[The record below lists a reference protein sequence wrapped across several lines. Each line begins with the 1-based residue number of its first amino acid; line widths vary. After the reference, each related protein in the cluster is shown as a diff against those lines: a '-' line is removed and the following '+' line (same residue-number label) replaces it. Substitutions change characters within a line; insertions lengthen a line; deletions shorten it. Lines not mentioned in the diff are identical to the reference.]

1 MSGECSFFNF
11 CLRGRDSL
19 VSKWI
24 SQKRKIPETL
34 KTDGANIYA
43 ISEYIHTVFYFDKLY
58 GSDYSC
64 NVLFNKIIAINELDK
79 NHIVKFDEII
89 KIPFDFTPYE
99 FTERSFDDMAKD
111 VSGAEF
117 SAVTLGSVLSDS
129 EIKELLINIYHINYD
144 LRENENI
151 KNKTYDEIISGRFIE
166 FKDKASLS
174 FFIPYIFEISAQKV
188 AESSKA
194 TVEVPL
200 ATSSIQPELSNTT
213 VEGYFYKRTTG
224 EADSKNNTYKGTSRK
239 VYSVEEFKTSYTTS
253 DCIDLNCEYD
263 DFRYI
268 CDVVMKECATKDLN
282 EYKAVAFASKN
293 RSSTT
298 KQTWSSLLASGY
310 SSVQGKTYLLDST
323 KTAQANLAR
332 RAVIYVLEG
341 HDDITDGA
349 EFWDGTDFIAWGYSE
364 TKYDA
369 NKLGNNKFREYR
381 FIEIPKDIY
390 IKYRDAQPS
399 SVSFVCS
406 HNTNECKGT
415 HKHIDGKAIYV
426 IPATTFT
433 DRNNLPPSGNFYW
446 VDNSSKHSK
455 GISATIAAGRS
466 IFWVILFL
474 KGCSRKCFISRQ
486 MKNT

>member
-1 MSGECSFFNF
+1 M
-11 CLRGRDSL
+11 
-19 VSKWI
+19 
-24 SQKRKIPETL
+24 

-174 FFIPYIFEISAQKV
+174 FFIPYIFEISAKKV
-188 AESSKA
+188 AESSKSP
-194 TVEVPL
+194 VEVPL

-224 EADSKNNTYKGTSRK
+224 EADEKNKKYKGASKKAYAVNEFKEKYYESDVIDINNDDLNIFANSTAKESSGNKKESYAIASTIVNLATYRNKTILNTLKTEGIYGYNDGGNSTSYKNNEKFSMEAAINALTNGKDYSNGAIRWDGFDLAAKGFNR
-239 VYSVEEFKTSYTTS
+239 V
-253 DCIDLNCEYD
+253 
-263 DFRYI
+263 
-268 CDVVMKECATKDLN
+268 
-282 EYKAVAFASKN
+282 KAVDCGI
-293 RSSTT
+293 R
-298 KQTWSSLLASGY
+298 
-310 SSVQGKTYLLDST
+310 
-323 KTAQANLAR
+323 
-332 RAVIYVLEG
+332 I
-341 HDDITDGA
+341 
-349 EFWDGTDFIAWGYSE
+349 SE
-364 TKYDA
+364 TFFNSFKSAWSDDLINRYSGGKYT
-369 NKLGNNKFREYR
+369 KFSDN
-381 FIEIPKDIY
+381 FKAGD
-390 IKYRDAQPS
+390 
-399 SVSFVCS
+399 
-406 HNTNECKGT
+406 
-415 HKHIDGKAIYV
+415 HK
-426 IPATTFT
+426 ATG
-433 DRNNLPPSGNFYW
+433 RN
-446 VDNSSKHSK
+446 
-455 GISATIAAGRS
+455 
-466 IFWVILFL
+466 
-474 KGCSRKCFISRQ
+474 KGCICYEASAVEGLTMFWKKTDDPSF
-486 MKNT
+486 TGGYF

>member
-174 FFIPYIFEISAQKV
+174 FFIPYIFEISAKKV
-188 AESSKA
+188 AESSKSP
-194 TVEVPL
+194 VEVPL

-224 EADSKNNTYKGTSRK
+224 EADEKNKKYKGASK
-239 VYSVEEFKTSYTTS
+239 KAYAVNEFKEKYYES
-253 DCIDLNCEYD
+253 DVIDLNINND
-263 DFRYI
+263 DLNIFANSTAKESSGNKKESYAIASTIVNLATYRNKTILNTLKTEGIYGYNDGGNSTSYKNRFFMVNKKVQNINSFFNQFIKITNITQTKNDETLIKFYFYLESKKLPRYWKPVWDIRYI
-268 CDVVMKECATKDLN
+268 DELSEHKEDLLF
-282 EYKAVAFASKN
+282 VI
-293 RSSTT
+293 TT
-298 KQTWSSLLASGY
+298 
-310 SSVQGKTYLLDST
+310 DN
-323 KTAQANLAR
+323 NLN
-332 RAVIYVLEG
+332 IEN
-341 HDDITDGA
+341 I
-349 EFWDGTDFIAWGYSE
+349 
-364 TKYDA
+364 DA
-369 NKLGNNKFREYR
+369 N
-381 FIEIPKDIY
+381 
-390 IKYRDAQPS
+390 
-399 SVSFVCS
+399 
-406 HNTNECKGT
+406 
-415 HKHIDGKAIYV
+415 DGI
-426 IPATTFT
+426 
-433 DRNNLPPSGNFYW
+433 
-446 VDNSSKHSK
+446 
-455 GISATIAAGRS
+455 
-466 IFWVILFL
+466 
-474 KGCSRKCFISRQ
+474 
-486 MKNT
+486 

>member
-174 FFIPYIFEISAQKV
+174 FFIPYIFEISAKKV
-188 AESSKA
+188 AESSKSP
-194 TVEVPL
+194 VEVPL

-224 EADSKNNTYKGTSRK
+224 QADSKNKTYNGTSKK
-239 VYSVEEFKTSYTTS
+239 VYSVEEFKSSYTTN

-268 CDVVMKECATKDLN
+268 CYVVMKECTTTNLD
-282 EYKAVAFASKN
+282 EYKAVAFTSKN
-293 RSSTT
+293 HSDAT
-298 KQTWSSLLASGY
+298 KTAWKSLMASGY
-310 SSVQGKTYLLDST
+310 SSVKDKTNLLDST
-323 KTAQANLAR
+323 KTAAANLAR

-341 HDDITDGA
+341 DDDITDGA
-349 EFWDGTDFIAWGYSE
+349 EFWDGTDFIAWGLE
-364 TKYDA
+364 TTPQGVKKHA
-369 NKLGNNKFREYR
+369 KFRQYK
-381 FIEIPKDIY
+381 FIEISSSIY
-390 IKYRDAQPS
+390 NSYKNNYS
-399 SVSFVCS
+399 SSIRYGEDGHTS
-406 HNTNECKGT
+406 DMTHTPAETHT
-415 HKHIDGKAIYV
+415 HKDGKIHYN
-426 IPATTFT
+426 IPAEVFK
-433 DRNNLPPSGNFYW
+433 NNLTTAGDFQYDTDVSTTYGLTATL
-446 VDNSSKHSK
+446 
-455 GISATIAAGRS
+455 SAGES
-466 IFWVILFL
+466 IFWKLSKTKTL
-474 KGCSRKCFISRQ
+474 
-486 MKNT
+486 

>member
-43 ISEYIHTVFYFDKLY
+43 ISAYIHTVFYFDKLY

-64 NVLFNKIIAINELDK
+64 NVLFNKIIAINELDE

-151 KNKTYDEIISGRFIE
+151 KNKTYEEIISGRFIE
-166 FKDKASLS
+166 FKDKSSLS
-174 FFIPYIFEISAQKV
+174 FFIPYIFEISAKKV

-194 TVEVPL
+194 TVEVSL

-213 VEGYFYKRTTG
+213 VEGYFYTVDGDYAGKNG
-224 EADSKNNTYKGTSRK
+224 NSEDCYVLNEEVEISKN
-239 VYSVEEFKTSYTTS
+239 
-253 DCIDLNCEYD
+253 L
-263 DFRYI
+263 
-268 CDVVMKECATKDLN
+268 
-282 EYKAVAFASKN
+282 
-293 RSSTT
+293 
-298 KQTWSSLLASGY
+298 
-310 SSVQGKTYLLDST
+310 
-323 KTAQANLAR
+323 
-332 RAVIYVLEG
+332 
-341 HDDITDGA
+341 DGA
-349 EFWDGTDFIAWGYSE
+349 EYTNSLVTKLEITHEQFNQICGVIYDEDSDSFDIMAALTQTSFNAVNLSKPGIQLLEKSKYVANLLFNTNYSTVRTKRRLKDTDKTDKQKLMRKALIHVLQGGRDYSNGGVRWDGVDFVTRGM
-364 TKYDA
+364 
-369 NKLGNNKFREYR
+369 NH
-381 FIEIPKDIY
+381 PK
-390 IKYRDAQPS
+390 A
-399 SVSFVCS
+399 
-406 HNTNECKGT
+406 KGE
-415 HKHIDGKAIYV
+415 G
-426 IPATTFT
+426 
-433 DRNNLPPSGNFYW
+433 
-446 VDNSSKHSK
+446 
-455 GISATIAAGRS
+455 GISITK
-466 IFWVILFL
+466 ILWDDLIENWFPT
-474 KGCSRKCFISRQ
+474 SDSCFEYPTGIS
-486 MKNT
+486 NTKDSCANNIPF

>member
-151 KNKTYDEIISGRFIE
+151 KNKTYDEIISGRI
-166 FKDKASLS
+166 
-174 FFIPYIFEISAQKV
+174 
-188 AESSKA
+188 
-194 TVEVPL
+194 
-200 ATSSIQPELSNTT
+200 
-213 VEGYFYKRTTG
+213 
-224 EADSKNNTYKGTSRK
+224 
-239 VYSVEEFKTSYTTS
+239 
-253 DCIDLNCEYD
+253 
-263 DFRYI
+263 
-268 CDVVMKECATKDLN
+268 
-282 EYKAVAFASKN
+282 
-293 RSSTT
+293 
-298 KQTWSSLLASGY
+298 
-310 SSVQGKTYLLDST
+310 
-323 KTAQANLAR
+323 
-332 RAVIYVLEG
+332 
-341 HDDITDGA
+341 H
-349 EFWDGTDFIAWGYSE
+349 
-364 TKYDA
+364 
-369 NKLGNNKFREYR
+369 
-381 FIEIPKDIY
+381 
-390 IKYRDAQPS
+390 
-399 SVSFVCS
+399 
-406 HNTNECKGT
+406 
-415 HKHIDGKAIYV
+415 
-426 IPATTFT
+426 
-433 DRNNLPPSGNFYW
+433 
-446 VDNSSKHSK
+446 
-455 GISATIAAGRS
+455 
-466 IFWVILFL
+466 
-474 KGCSRKCFISRQ
+474 
-486 MKNT
+486 

>member
-174 FFIPYIFEISAQKV
+174 FFIPYIFEISAKKV

-194 TVEVPL
+194 TVEVSL

-213 VEGYFYKRTTG
+213 VEGYFYTKDG
-224 EADSKNNTYKGTSRK
+224 EYVGKNGNSNKCYAISEIKK
-239 VYSVEEFKTSYTTS
+239 NYNTS
-253 DCIDLNCEYD
+253 D
-263 DFRYI
+263 
-268 CDVVMKECATKDLN
+268 VKDLN
-282 EYKAVAFASKN
+282 IMHDNFTETCNYVFHEAMGNKIECLWIAHTTNNAKSVKDVCGKH
-293 RSSTT
+293 STMLE
-298 KQTWSSLLASGY
+298 QFRNNNY
-310 SSVQGKTYLLDST
+310 SSAISKVAGMGLADSNCT
-323 KTAQANLAR
+323 DKAKNSR
-332 RAVIYVLEG
+332 YAVIDVLLG
-341 HDDITDGA
+341 NSDPTGNA
-349 EFWDGTDFIAWGYSE
+349 VLWDGTDFL
-364 TKYDA
+364 TKG
-369 NKLGNNKFREYR
+369 KKHNKFKEYKKISISYQILKTYDDSISYAR
-381 FIEIPKDIY
+381 DSIFNDS
-390 IKYRDAQPS
+390 IKNKSDFCER
-399 SVSFVCS
+399 
-406 HNTNECKGT
+406 GT
-415 HKHIDGKAIYV
+415 GKYYSI
-426 IPATTFT
+426 IAT
-433 DRNNLPPSGNFYW
+433 G
-446 VDNSSKHSK
+446 SK
-455 GISATIAAGRS
+455 GQS
-466 IFWVILFL
+466 IFWKL
-474 KGCSRKCFISRQ
+474 GS
-486 MKNT
+486 

>member
-89 KIPFDFTPYE
+89 KIPFDFTPCE

-194 TVEVPL
+194 TVEVSL
-200 ATSSIQPELSNTT
+200 ATSSIQPELSNAT

-224 EADSKNNTYKGTSRK
+224 EADEKNKKYKGASK
-239 VYSVEEFKTSYTTS
+239 KAYAVNEFKEKYYES
-253 DCIDLNCEYD
+253 DVIDLNINND
-263 DFRYI
+263 
-268 CDVVMKECATKDLN
+268 DLN
-282 EYKAVAFASKN
+282 IFANSTAKESSGNKKESYAIASTIVNLATYRNKTILNTLKTEGIYGYNDGGNSTSYKNNAKSSMEAAINALTNGKDYSHGAIRWDGFDLAAKGFNHVKAVDCGI
-293 RSSTT
+293 R
-298 KQTWSSLLASGY
+298 
-310 SSVQGKTYLLDST
+310 
-323 KTAQANLAR
+323 
-332 RAVIYVLEG
+332 I
-341 HDDITDGA
+341 
-349 EFWDGTDFIAWGYSE
+349 SE
-364 TKYDA
+364 TFFNSFKSAWSDDLVNRYSGGKYT
-369 NKLGNNKFREYR
+369 KFSDNFKAGDHKATGRY
-381 FIEIPKDIY
+381 
-390 IKYRDAQPS
+390 
-399 SVSFVCS
+399 
-406 HNTNECKGT
+406 KGC
-415 HKHIDGKAIYV
+415 ICYEA
-426 IPATTFT
+426 
-433 DRNNLPPSGNFYW
+433 
-446 VDNSSKHSK
+446 
-455 GISATIAAGRS
+455 SAVEGLT
-466 IFWVILFL
+466 IFWKKTDDPSFT
-474 KGCSRKCFISRQ
+474 GGYY
-486 MKNT
+486 